1 VKKVVLLTGS
11 SGFVGQAVLRQ
22 ADEFEE
28 LTMMPL
34 MRGDAAA
41 QVLNARRNYR
51 DAQVSLLNLS
61 WPSMRN
67 YSASVGEEND
77 VDREWQSYERW
88 LSALIDA
95 AAQASIRFFQVGS
108 GIEPY
113 AMNESPSVAD
123 PYLTY
128 ARRKEEIWRKVQ
140 AAMPETCWRL
150 RLHFLFGVG
159 ESSHRVVPDA
169 IRACLT
175 GESMTVGAPE
185 RRRCWLDVD
194 DVARGLL
201 TAVLSAEPE
210 NWDICGSAPISFS
223 ELFGLIGEAT
233 GKAANIEASERA
245 VADAACLLVEPR
257 KPAPFLS
264 QSIGEPDDLRS
275 RLIDYARDLS
285 EVKE

>member
-1 VKKVVLLTGS
+1 MKKVVLLTGS

-28 LTMMPL
+28 LTVMPL
-34 MRGDAAA
+34 MRGDAVA

-61 WPSMRN
+61 WPSMKN

-77 VDREWQSYERW
+77 IDREWQSYERW
-88 LSALIDA
+88 LSALIDT
-95 AAQASIRFFQVGS
+95 AAQANIRFFQVGS

-128 ARRKEEIWRKVQ
+128 ARRKDKIWRKVQ
-140 AAMPETCWRL
+140 AAMPETSWRL

-175 GESMTVGAPE
+175 GESITVGAPE

-223 ELFGLIGEAT
+223 ELLGLIGEVT
-233 GKAANIEASERA
+233 GKAAIIEVSERA

-257 KPAPFLS
+257 MPAPFLPQGS
-264 QSIGEPDDLRS
+264 GEPDDLRS
-275 RLIDYARDLS
+275 RLIDYARDLP
-285 EVKE
+285 EVKQ